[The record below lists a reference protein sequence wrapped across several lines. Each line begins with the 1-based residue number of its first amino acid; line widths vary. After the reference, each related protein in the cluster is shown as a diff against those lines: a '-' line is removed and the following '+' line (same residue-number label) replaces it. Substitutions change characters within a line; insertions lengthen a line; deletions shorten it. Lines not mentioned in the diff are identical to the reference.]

1 MLLFILGSVI
11 PYGFFIAFHFKED
24 HYLSLLGSIGSIGNG
39 LFRMILGVTMD
50 VISFRKLM
58 IGNLIV
64 FMITCGTV
72 TFSVQ
77 NKITYLITIVLSYGC
92 YGSLYSIFPT
102 QTVRIL
108 GKSKMYYITFLGFSF
123 GAIVQY
129 AFHRILVEKY
139 QADGY
144 TYCFIIFG
152 ALVVVGFVLVL
163 TIDFQMHEDE
173 KRLLSERNN
182 RTVETTI

>member
-1 MLLFILGSVI
+1 
-11 PYGFFIAFHFKED
+11 
-24 HYLSLLGSIGSIGNG
+24 
-39 LFRMILGVTMD
+39 
-50 VISFRKLM
+50 M

-108 GKSKMYYITFLGFSF
+108 GKSIGSKMYYITFLGFSF

-152 ALVVVGFVLVL
+152 ALVVVGFVLLL

-173 KRLLSERNN
+173 KRLLNQRNY